1 MKLITSIKFRYLFF
15 LLVICTTKVKSQE
28 ETMLLTKGFLDSI
41 NIDDLLKSS
50 QKKSYFKVQASYL
63 SNSVYAGRKDTAN
76 TLPYLTPS
84 IEYNHKSGFYAGAFL
99 GLLPNSNFDRDFFSL
114 DAGYIFDTIGKFSGS
129 VFLNKLFY
137 NSNSANVQS
146 DIKFSSGLSITY
158 DAKYVNIT
166 ANGNVMFGTK
176 TDFSL
181 SLYLD
186 HQFSF
191 GDEEKY
197 LLTIDPTVTSFLGSS
212 GYYQNYRYKIKKNN
226 GGGNGGVPQNVTITV
241 SSPNKFQIMSYDL
254 SLPINF
260 DKGNWGLYFVPTYS
274 IPVNPVTTSIKATG
288 PNGGNLIFPN
298 LNIPR
303 TETEQISN
311 TFFAELGFYYRF

>member
-1 MKLITSIKFRYLFF
+1 
-15 LLVICTTKVKSQE
+15 VQSQE
-28 ETMLLTKGFLDSI
+28 ETMSFSKGFLDSI
-41 NIDDLLKSS
+41 NIDDLLKLS
-50 QKKSYFKVQASYL
+50 QKKSYFKIQSSYL
-63 SNSVYAGRKDTAN
+63 SNY
-76 TLPYLTPS
+76 
-84 IEYNHKSGFYAGAFL
+84 KSGIYAGASL
-99 GLLPNSNFDRDFFSL
+99 SYLANSSSRIDVYSL

-146 DIKFSSGLSITY
+146 DINFSSGLSITY

-212 GYYQNYRYKIKKNN
+212 GYYQNYRYKIKKPN
-226 GGGNGGVPQNVTITV
+226 GGNSGIPQNVTITV

-260 DKGNWGLYFVPTYS
+260 DKGKWGVYFMPTYS

-288 PNGGNLIFPN
+288 PNGGNIILPN
-298 LNIPR
+298 QNIPR

-311 TFFAELGFYYRF
+311 TFYTELGFYYRF